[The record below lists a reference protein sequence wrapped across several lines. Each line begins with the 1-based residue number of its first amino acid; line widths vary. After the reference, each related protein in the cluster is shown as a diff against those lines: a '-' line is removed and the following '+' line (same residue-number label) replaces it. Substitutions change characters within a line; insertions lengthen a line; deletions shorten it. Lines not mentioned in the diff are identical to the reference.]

1 METITYL
8 QAIIMGLVQGLA
20 EFLPVSSSGHL
31 VLSKFILGADLGTS
45 ALFEILLHVGTLVA
59 VFVFY
64 WKDVFNLIKE
74 GLLLIKD
81 VFLFIFKRKKFELY
95 VERKMVVFI
104 IVASIPTA
112 VLGLLME
119 AFLED
124 LFLSSVIAVGFALL
138 VTGTMLMMIRRMPK
152 GQKTLEE
159 MNGRDALTI
168 GLIQGIATI
177 PGISRSGST
186 VTAGLF
192 CGLDKEFAFRFSF
205 LMSIPAILGAAVLK
219 MMDVDAA
226 DLVANAGPYAVGMV
240 VAAVVGYASIRWLKN
255 LIQKDQF
262 HYFGYYCLAVGL
274 IAIAC
279 GIFM

>member
-1 METITYL
+1 MATIGYL
-8 QAIIMGLVQGLA
+8 EAIIMGLVQGLT

-31 VLSKFILGADLGTS
+31 VLSKFILGASLDTS
-45 ALFEILLHVGTLVA
+45 ALFEILLHVGTLAA
-59 VFVFY
+59 VFIVF

-81 VFLFIFKRKKFELY
+81 AALFVVKKQKFRLY
-95 VERKMVVFI
+95 PGRKMVLLVLI
-104 IVASIPTA
+104 ASIPTA
-112 VLGLLME
+112 ILGLLME
-119 AFLED
+119 KLLED

-138 VTGTMLMMIRRMPK
+138 VTGTMLTLIRKMPQGNK
-152 GQKTLEE
+152 KLKQ
-159 MNGRDALTI
+159 MQYRDAVTV

-205 LMSIPAILGAAVLK
+205 LISIPAILGAAVLK
-219 MMDVDAA
+219 LSDVAML
-226 DLVANAGPYAVGMV
+226 DLKANGGQYLAGMLVSAAVGYV
-240 VAAVVGYASIRWLKN
+240 CIRWLKA
-255 LIQKDQF
+255 LIRKNQF

-274 IAIAC
+274 ISIVW
-279 GIFM
+279 GIIM

>member
-64 WKDVFNLIKE
+64 CKDVFNLIKE

-226 DLVANAGPYAVGMV
+226 DLVTNAGPYAVGMV

>member
-1 METITYL
+1 METVTYL

-31 VLSKFILGADLGTS
+31 VLSKFILGAELGTS
-45 ALFEILLHVGTLVA
+45 ALFEILLHVGTLLA

-64 WKDVFNLIKE
+64 WKDVLNLIKE

-81 VFLFIFKRKKFELY
+81 SFLFVFKRKKFDLY
-95 VERKMVVFI
+95 LERKMVVFI

-112 VLGLLME
+112 ILGLLME

-124 LFLSSVIAVGFALL
+124 LFLSSVVAVGFALL
-138 VTGTMLMMIRRMPK
+138 VTGTMLMLIRKMPK
-152 GQKTLEE
+152 SDKTLEE
-159 MNGRDALTI
+159 MKGRDAFTI
-168 GLIQGIATI
+168 GLVQGIATI

-219 MMDVDAA
+219 MIDVNIA
-226 DLVANAGPYAVGMV
+226 DLTANAGPYAVGMI

-274 IAIAC
+274 ISIVY
-279 GIFM
+279 GILV

>member
-1 METITYL
+1 METVTYL

-31 VLSKFILGADLGTS
+31 VLSKFILGAELGTS
-45 ALFEILLHVGTLVA
+45 ALFEILLHVGTLLA

-64 WKDVFNLIKE
+64 WKDVLNLIKE

-81 VFLFIFKRKKFELY
+81 FFLFVFKRKKFDLY
-95 VERKMVVFI
+95 LERKMVVFI

-112 VLGLLME
+112 ILGLLME

-124 LFLSSVIAVGFALL
+124 LFLSSVVAVGFALL
-138 VTGTMLMMIRRMPK
+138 VTGTMLMMIRKMPK
-152 GQKTLEE
+152 SNKTLEE
-159 MNGRDALTI
+159 MKGRDAFTI
-168 GLIQGIATI
+168 GLVQGIATI

-219 MMDVDAA
+219 MMDVNIA
-226 DLVANAGPYAVGMV
+226 DLTANAGPYAVGMI

-274 IAIAC
+274 ISIVY
-279 GIFM
+279 GILV